1 MARINLDYEN
11 GWYVAAKPAHMSQA
25 PGYHLTL
32 QKDNKVSTVP
42 VLKSFHETSFPNK
55 IVHIFTHL

>member
-11 GWYVAAKPAHMSQA
+11 GRYVAAKPAHMFQA

-32 QKDNKVSTVP
+32 QKDNKVSTVLA
-42 VLKSFHETSFPNK
+42 LKSFH
-55 IVHIFTHL
+55 